1 MTTASRAIV
10 RATVRATA
18 RRLPAPALALA
29 LSLGVAAASAAPL
42 AAQDRPGT
50 DDRPQTL
57 VQGGGIRSGGYG
69 APVVRFTTVKD
80 RSAVLTGGEGGWIVN
95 HRFVLGGAGFGM
107 TTDNVRVPEVA
118 TIGGQVPRLN
128 FGYGGVLLGYNHT
141 PGRLVHLTGQVLLG
155 SGGASLIGG
164 GLRGDADA
172 ATLDTDAVFVAE
184 PALHV
189 EVNVASFF
197 RVAVGGSW
205 RQVSGSSLVGVSD
218 RDLSGVAGGVTF
230 KFGRF

>member
-80 RSAVLTGGEGGWIVN
+80 RSAVLTGGEGGWIV
-95 HRFVLGGAGFGM
+95 
-107 TTDNVRVPEVA
+107 
-118 TIGGQVPRLN
+118 N